1 MTIRFYPSR
10 LPGEPLAQREHG
22 EMTLHDWLRKHVPS
36 YTPDRTHP
44 IAVEVNGR
52 PVPSA
57 EWPLCYLRADSD
69 VRIYPVPYGT
79 GLEIAAWAA
88 VAVAVA
94 SAAYSIIMMSQ
105 LGKMGAS
112 TANGDQLDLSPAK
125 ANTAKLGSPIR
136 EVFGRCKVFPDYL
149 VQPVSRFDRADPQIY
164 RTEMFLSVA
173 YGEYAEFRNTVK
185 IGNTPLSSF
194 GDDASITIYP
204 PGADVSGDRRAD
216 NWFNSTEVG
225 GTNSGTAG
233 LDLASTGPGR
243 VSVSAAAVAVS
254 GDAVTLIGQTADD
267 DSGNDTSVPESWKA
281 GTVITIVAPD
291 AFTVSNDGGRTAI
304 HGDFTEL
311 NPAVGQAVSL
321 HWTNYD
327 YDLFVSS
334 FTPGSPA
341 VPGVGGSAAS
351 LTASAAPTTYDF
363 SASPVSFTL
372 TWSGHSYVISLS
384 ANYLT
389 MAALLDTITD
399 QLTGSGLIAQDDG
412 GRVQITEKTSPWS
425 GHSIGYTVLPS
436 AVFGDAPVNVAGVAS
451 TGGSPE
457 ILPAVTLAW
466 GSASGTAFSGIP
478 DGTQRIALSAKGDQ
492 YTITEIDGLTITVS
506 RMKEDVSGNLV
517 IDAGWPGFTSRTLL
531 DASVT
536 GLNDSSDWMGPF
548 LCCPEGEV
556 TTEVELNFTYPNGLV
571 DIGSKDGKIHWHDVW
586 ITIQYRL
593 TGTSDWSSVSIK
605 HGNNT
610 VNMIGYT
617 EKITFPT
624 SGNYEIRV
632 KRDTPV
638 WGGTT
643 RDSVQW
649 QSLKAKL
656 PARPTRYQNITT
668 MAITLRTGPRLAS
681 QSDRRVS
688 AVINRLYDGSP
699 SRSISGGF
707 YYLARSLGYSDSQID
722 METINHLEAT
732 YWTPR
737 GEYFDYV
744 ADSDSTSAKDIFDRI
759 TEAGMGYF
767 LLSDGKISA
776 GREGVK
782 SWAGMITPQ
791 EMTEEMQTTFRAVT
805 DDDFDGV
812 DVKYINP
819 LTWAEETVQCR
830 TPDNPVPRKV
840 ESHSL
845 DMVMSADRAYR
856 IGMRRL
862 MKHIHQRRTYSTST
876 EMDAWCYQFSD
887 RLVLADDIPTS
898 GTISCLIEHREYDS
912 EKITLFVTEPLN
924 RGYASPRCWIRLQD
938 GRASRLLVPTL
949 IDDYTLTV
957 PYNVDLEPELW
968 IFDDP
973 SVEPPRLLFCESE
986 QRARHGLVAEI
997 APSDNGTFQVTAP
1010 EYKEIFYQYDDAT
1023 YPGDAA

>member
-10 LPGEPLAQREHG
+10 LPGEPLAKREHA
-22 EMTLHDWLRKHVPS
+22 EMTLHDWLRKNVPS

-52 PVPSA
+52 PVPPV
-57 EWPLCYLRADSD
+57 EWALCFIRPDSD

-112 TANGDQLDLSPAK
+112 TANGDQLDLTPAK

-136 EVFGRCKVFPDYL
+136 EVFGRCKVYPDYL
-149 VQPVSRFDRADPQIY
+149 VQPVSRFDPDDPQIY

-173 YGEYAEFRNTVK
+173 YGEYADFRNAVK

-225 GTNSGTAG
+225 GTSSGTAG
-233 LDLASTGPGR
+233 LDLASTGPDN
-243 VSVSAAAVAVS
+243 VSISADAVAVS
-254 GDAVTLIGQTADD
+254 GDAISLIGQTSDD
-267 DSGNDTSVPESWKA
+267 DEDDDTSIPESWA
-281 GTVITIVAPD
+281 EGTVITVVVPD
-291 AFTVSNDGGRTAI
+291 TFTVAQASGRNVI
-304 HGDFTEL
+304 MGDFTEL

-327 YDLFVSS
+327 YDLFISS
-334 FTPGSPA
+334 YTPGSPA

-351 LTASAAPTTYDF
+351 LTASAAPASYDF

-372 TWSGHSYVISLS
+372 TWAGASYVIALS
-384 ANYLT
+384 ANYIT
-389 MAALLDTITD
+389 MSSLLDAITD

-412 GRVQITEKTSPWS
+412 GRVQIIEKTSPWS
-425 GHSIGYTVLPS
+425 GHGIAYTLLPS

-451 TGGSPE
+451 TGGTPE
-457 ILPAVTLAW
+457 VLPAITLAW
-466 GSASGTAFSGIP
+466 GSATGTAFSGIP
-478 DGTQRIALSAKGDQ
+478 DGAQRIALSAKGDQ
-492 YTITEIDGLTITVS
+492 YQITSVDGLTITVS
-506 RMKEDVSGNLV
+506 RMMEDSAGTLV
-517 IDAGWPGFTSRTLL
+517 VDTGWPGFTPRTLL

-536 GLNDSSDWMGPF
+536 GVNDSFDWMGPF
-548 LCCPEGEV
+548 LCCPDGET
-556 TTEVELNFTYPNGLV
+556 TTEAELNFSYPQGLV
-571 DIGSKDGKIHWHDVW
+571 DIGSKDGKIHWHDVQL
-586 ITIQYRL
+586 TVQYRL
-593 TGTSDWSSVSIK
+593 SGSSDWTSVVIK

-617 EKITFPT
+617 ETINFPEP
-624 SGNYEIRV
+624 GNYEIRV

-656 PARPTRYQNITT
+656 SARPTRYENITT
-668 MAITLRTGPRLAS
+668 MAVTMRTGPRLAS

-722 METINHLEAT
+722 MATINQLEAT

-737 GEYFDYV
+737 GETFDYV
-744 ADSDSTSAKDIFDRI
+744 ADSDSTSAKDVFDRI

-782 SWAGMITPQ
+782 SWTGIITPQ

-819 LTWAEETVQCR
+819 TTWAEETVQCR
-830 TPDNPVPRKV
+830 TPDNPVPRKI
-840 ESHSL
+840 ESYTI
-845 DMVMSADRAYR
+845 DMVMSADRAWR

-898 GTISCLIEHREYDS
+898 GTISCLIEDMTYDA
-912 EKITLFVTEPLN
+912 ETITLIVSEPLN
-924 RGYASPRCWIRLQD
+924 RGYENPRCWIRFQD
-938 GRASRLLVPTL
+938 GKASRLLVPTL

-957 PYNVDLEPELW
+957 PYYADLGPEYW
-968 IFDDP
+968 IYDDP
-973 SVEPPRLLFCESE
+973 SVEPLRMLFCESE

-997 APSDNGTFQVTAP
+997 APSDEGTFQVTAP
-1010 EYKEIFYQYDDAT
+1010 EYKDIFYAYDDAT
-1023 YPGDAA
+1023 YPGDVA

>member
-1 MTIRFYPSR
+1 MTIRFFPSR
-10 LPGEPLAQREHG
+10 LPGEPLAKREHAD
-22 EMTLHDWLRKHVPS
+22 MTLHDWLRKNVPS
-36 YTPDRTHP
+36 YTLDRTHP
-44 IAVEVNGR
+44 IAVDVDGR
-52 PVPSA
+52 PVPPA
-57 EWPLCYLRADSD
+57 EWPLCYLRPDSD

-105 LGKMGAS
+105 LGKSGAS

-136 EVFGRCKVFPDYL
+136 EVFGRCKVYPDYL
-149 VQPVSRFDRADPQIY
+149 VQPVSRFDPDDPQVY

-173 YGEYAEFRNTVK
+173 YGEYADFRNAVK

-216 NWFNSTEVG
+216 NWFNSPEVG
-225 GTNSGTAG
+225 GTSSGTAG
-233 LDLASTGPGR
+233 LDLASTGPDN
-243 VSVSAAAVAVS
+243 VSISADSVAVS
-254 GDAVTLIGQTADD
+254 GDAISLIGQSSDDDADD
-267 DSGNDTSVPESWKA
+267 NTSIPESWA
-281 GTVITIVAPD
+281 EGTVITVVAPD
-291 AFTVSNDGGRTAI
+291 TFTVGHESGRNVI
-304 HGDFTEL
+304 MGDFTEL
-311 NPAVGQAVSL
+311 NPSVGQPVSL

-327 YDLFVSS
+327 YDLFISS
-334 FTPGSPA
+334 YTPGSPA

-351 LTASAAPTTYDF
+351 LTASAAPGTYDF
-363 SASPVSFTL
+363 SISPVSFTL
-372 TWSGHSYVISLS
+372 NWAGASYIITLS
-384 ANYLT
+384 ANYVT
-389 MAALLDTITD
+389 MSSLLNAITV

-412 GRVQITEKTSPWS
+412 GRVNIAEKSSPYS
-425 GHSIGYTVLPS
+425 GNSIAYTLLPS
-436 AVFGDAPVNVAGVAS
+436 AVFGDSPVNVAGVAS
-451 TGGSPE
+451 TGGTPE
-457 ILPAVTLAW
+457 VLPAITLAW
-466 GSASGTAFSGIP
+466 GSATGTAFSGIP
-478 DGTQRIALSAKGDQ
+478 DGAQRIALSAKGDQ
-492 YTITEIDGLTITVS
+492 YQITSVDGLTITVS
-506 RMKEDVSGNLV
+506 RMMEDSAGNLAV
-517 IDAGWPGFTSRTLL
+517 DTGWPGFTPRTLL

-536 GLNDSSDWMGPF
+536 GVNDSFDWMGPF
-548 LCCPEGEV
+548 LCCPEGET
-556 TTEVELNFTYPNGLV
+556 TTEVELNFSYPQGLV
-571 DIGSKDGKIHWHDVW
+571 DIGSKDGKKHWHDVQL
-586 ITIQYRL
+586 TVQYRL
-593 TGTSDWSSVSIK
+593 SGSTDWISVVIK
-605 HGNNT
+605 HGNKT

-617 EKITFPT
+617 ESITFPQP
-624 SGNYEIRV
+624 GNYEIRI

-656 PARPTRYQNITT
+656 SARPTRYQNITT
-668 MAITLRTGPRLAS
+668 MGITLRTGPRLAS

-688 AVINRLYDGSP
+688 AIITRLYDGSP

-722 METINHLEAT
+722 MATINQLEAT

-737 GEYFDYV
+737 GETFDYV

-782 SWAGMITPQ
+782 SWAGIITPH

-812 DVKYINP
+812 DVKYTNP
-819 LTWAEETVQCR
+819 TTWAEETVQCR
-830 TPDNPVPRKV
+830 TPDNPVPRKI
-840 ESHSL
+840 ESYTI
-845 DMVMSADRAYR
+845 DMVMSADRAWR

-862 MKHIHQRRTYSTST
+862 MKHIHQRRTYTTST

-898 GTISCLIEHREYDS
+898 GTISCLIEAMTYDDNT
-912 EKITLFVTEPLN
+912 ITLLVSEPLN
-924 RGYASPRCWIRLQD
+924 RGYENPRCWIRFQN
-938 GRASRLLVPTL
+938 GKASRLLVPTL
-949 IDDYTLTV
+949 INDYMLTV
-957 PYNVDLEPELW
+957 PYSADLEPEYW
-968 IFDDP
+968 IYDDP
-973 SVEPPRLLFCESE
+973 SVEPLRLLFCESE

-997 APSDNGTFQVTAP
+997 SPSDEGTFQVSAP
-1010 EYKEIFYQYDDAT
+1010 EYKDIFYQYDDAT
-1023 YPGDAA
+1023 YPGDVS